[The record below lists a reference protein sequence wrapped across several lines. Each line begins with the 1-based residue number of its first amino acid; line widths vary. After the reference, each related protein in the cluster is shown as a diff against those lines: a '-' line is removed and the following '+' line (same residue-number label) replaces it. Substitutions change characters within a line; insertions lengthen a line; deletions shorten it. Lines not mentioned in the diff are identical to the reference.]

1 MSRYAKGMKDG
12 AEPFKGFFDDQSESL
27 HEEMDNIREK
37 VDALGENFKNVFDY
51 LDMDESQRAEF
62 IKEIKAKNI
71 RNQKPAKFRINIVYS
86 KKEDSDFANNL
97 RKSLHD
103 RGNSSKMQHYN
114 DYKGNAHLNDYTIF
128 MEDPDGLINDKS
140 KEVYSEYGM
149 KIVVN
154 KNNDIIV
161 CYNGKIEDK
170 DREQFITYYTELVKR
185 VNQENEKLQNAINKR
200 KKKKIYSD
208 DELSSQTDKMM
219 NFASEIQDNAIDAAD
234 EILDKTNF
242 VGFIPAVILALAG
255 TVATVGGLLLCIPAS
270 ISEIAF
276 KSTING
282 LINSNFDKEF
292 IKEAQ
297 KQILLI
303 QLCEFISI
311 EQLRLA
317 K

>member
-1 MSRYAKGMKDG
+1 MSRYTKGMKDG
-12 AEPFKGFFDDQSESL
+12 AKPFEKFFKGESRDL
-27 HEEMDNIREK
+27 HQETTSINESIDSLRK
-37 VDALGENFKNVFDY
+37 DL
-51 LDMDESQRAEF
+51 LDTINLLEMDESQRAEF
-62 IKEIKAKNI
+62 IKEIKSRNI
-71 RNQKPAKFRINIVYS
+71 RNKKPAKFEINIVYS
-86 KKEDSDFANNL
+86 KKEDMNFADNL
-97 RKSLHD
+97 RISLHNQ
-103 RGNSSKMQHYN
+103 GNSSQIQQHN
-114 DYKGNAHLNDYTIF
+114 DYKMNTQLNDYTIF
-128 MEDPDGLINDKS
+128 IGDPDGLINDNS
-140 KEVYSEYGM
+140 KEMYSEYGM

-170 DREQFITYYTELVKR
+170 DRELFITYYTELVKR
-185 VNQENEKLQNAINKR
+185 VKQENEKLQNAINKR

-219 NFASEIQDNAIDAAD
+219 NFASIIQDNAIDAAD

>member
-1 MSRYAKGMKDG
+1 MSRYTKGMKDG
-12 AEPFKGFFDDQSESL
+12 AEPFKEFFDDKSESL
-27 HEEMDNIREK
+27 HEEMDNINEK
-37 VDALGENFKNVFDY
+37 VDALGENFSNVFDY
-51 LDMDESQRAEF
+51 LEMDESQRAEF
-62 IKEIKAKNI
+62 IKEIKAQKN
-71 RNQKPAKFRINIVYS
+71 RNKKPAKFKINIVYS
-86 KKEDSDFANNL
+86 KKEDKSFADDL

-103 RGNSSKMQHYN
+103 RRNTSQMQQYN
-114 DYKGNAHLNDYTIF
+114 DYKKKAQFVDYTIF
-128 MEDPDGLINDKS
+128 IGDPDGLINDKS

-161 CYNGKIEDK
+161 CYDGKIEDK

-185 VNQENEKLQNAINKR
+185 EKMKNDKLQNAINKR

-242 VGFIPAVILALAG
+242 IGFIPAVVLALAG